1 VGFNARRMDLI
12 FACAVCGMDPGTD
25 SLVVHS
31 LLAAGIATPWY
42 FRTQVLGFVRSLRRR
57 LRADSAPEPAKSCPM
72 PLEDEPP
79 TG

>member
-1 VGFNARRMDLI
+1 MHSI
-12 FACAVCGMDPGTD
+12 IACAVCGMDPGTD

-42 FRTQVLGFVRSLRRR
+42 FRTQVLGAVRAVRRR
-57 LRADSAPEPAKSCPM
+57 LRGEPEPEPAEACPL

-79 TG
+79 AG